1 MRQSRRRSLACA
13 AAAVTGLMV
22 AGCSSGAAPESG
34 GTADSAARLTMAIP
48 AQPPNLDPDVS
59 TATATSDI
67 ANGVLETLLTTDEQQ
82 QIQPMLAQ
90 SYDVSADGKT
100 YTFPLREGVKF
111 HDDTDLDAQDV
122 VASMERWS
130 RLSGPGQTYFTGATW
145 TAVDDRTVRLDLE
158 TPTFGAL
165 LALANPNE
173 QFPAVYPS
181 EIVAAATDEPITDI
195 IGTGPF
201 RMGEWIPDQSLT
213 LDRFDGYVPAD
224 GEPNG
229 RAGDRTAGV
238 AGIDFKFVPDPA
250 TRVLG
255 LQTGEY
261 DYVSEVPYDNAA
273 QVLEDSSLRAH
284 SYPVTLLNLY
294 YNKAQ
299 GPFADVTARRAV
311 DTVLDR
317 QAIMLAAV
325 SDPQFFTL
333 TNSMMLDSQSGL
345 WPTTVGKDTFNPNDP
360 AKAKALLAESSYNGA
375 PVRIIATRDYLE
387 SYNAAVV
394 IQEQLK
400 QLGIEAALD
409 TYDWPTF
416 TEVRDDPTKW
426 ELAVIPNTAKGDPG
440 SLVFMRP
447 DFAGSTQSPELDAIL
462 DQYRAAPTL
471 DEAKSHYDDLQTWFY
486 DYLPVSKLGDAN
498 TVFATT
504 ANVDVTVGPGFE
516 GPILWRTSVTG

>member
-1 MRQSRRRSLACA
+1 MRRSRQRSLVLAA
-13 AAAVTGLMV
+13 VAVTGALV
-22 AGCSSGAAPESG
+22 AGCSSGTGSD
-34 GTADSAARLTMAIP
+34 TAGSADTDARLTMAIP

-59 TATATSDI
+59 TTTATSDI
-67 ANGVLETLLTTDEQQ
+67 ANGVLETLLTTDEKQQ
-82 QIQPMLAQ
+82 VQPMLAA
-90 SYDVSADGKT
+90 SYDVSEDGKT
-100 YTFPLREGVKF
+100 YTFTLRDGVKF
-111 HDDTDLDAQDV
+111 HDDSDFDAQDV

-130 RLSGPGQTYFTGATW
+130 RLSGPGQTYFDGATW
-145 TAVDDRTVRLDLE
+145 KTVDERTVRVDLK

-173 QFPAVYPS
+173 QFAAIYPS
-181 EIVAAATDEPITDI
+181 EVIAAATDEPITDI
-195 IGTGPF
+195 VGTGPF
-201 RMGEWIPDQSLT
+201 RLGEWIPDQSLA
-213 LDRFDGYVPAD
+213 LNRFDGYVPAD

-229 RAGDRTAGV
+229 RAGNRTAEV

-261 DYVSEVPYDNAA
+261 DFISEVPYDNAA
-273 QVLEDSSLRAH
+273 QVLSDSSLKAS

-311 DTVLDR
+311 DTALDR
-317 QAIMLAAV
+317 DAIMLAAV
-325 SDPQFFTL
+325 SDRQFYTL
-333 TNSMMLDSQSGL
+333 TNSMMLDAQSGL
-345 WPTTVGKDTFNPNDP
+345 WPTAVGKDTFNPHDTT
-360 AKAKALLAESSYNGA
+360 KARQLLADSGYNGA

-394 IQEQLK
+394 VQEELK
-400 QLGIEAALD
+400 GIGIDASLD

-426 ELAVIPNTAKGDPG
+426 ELAVIPNTAKSDPG

-447 DFAGSTQSPELDAIL
+447 DFAGSTKSPQLDAIL
-462 DQYRAAPTL
+462 ETYRAAPTL
-471 DEAKSHYDDLQTWFY
+471 EEARSHYDDLQRWFY
-486 DYLPVSKLGDAN
+486 DYLPVSKLGDAD

-504 ANVDVTVGPGFE
+504 TNVDVTVGPGFE
-516 GPILWRTSVTG
+516 GPILWRTTVTK

>member
-1 MRQSRRRSLACA
+1 MRTSTRRSVALAA
-13 AAAVTGLMV
+13 TALTGVLV
-22 AGCSSGAAPESG
+22 AGCSSDTTPDGAGSANP
-34 GTADSAARLTMAIP
+34 AARLIMAIP

-59 TATATSDI
+59 TTTATSDV
-67 ANGVLETLLTTDEQQ
+67 ANGILETLLTTDEKQQ
-82 QIQPMLAQ
+82 VRPMLAAK
-90 SYDVSADGKT
+90 YDVSPDGKT
-100 YTFPLREGVKF
+100 YTFDLRKGVKF
-111 HDDTDLDAQDV
+111 HDGTDLDANDV
-122 VASMERWS
+122 VTSMDRWS

-145 TAVDDRTVRLDLE
+145 RAVDDDTVRLDLT

-181 EIVAAATDEPITDI
+181 EIIATATDEPITKI
-195 IGTGPF
+195 VGTGPF
-201 RMGEWIPDQSLT
+201 QLREWIPDQSLT

-229 RAGDRTAGV
+229 RAGNRTAGV
-238 AGIDFKFVPDPA
+238 AGIDFKFVPDAA

-261 DYVSEVPYDNAA
+261 DFISEVPYDNAA
-273 QVLEDSSLRAH
+273 QVLEDDSLKAD

-299 GPFADVTARRAV
+299 GPFADVNARRAV
-311 DTVLDR
+311 DTALDR
-317 QAIMLAAV
+317 DAIMTAAV
-325 SDPQFFTL
+325 SDPQFYTL
-333 TNSMMLDSQSGL
+333 TNSMMLESQSGL
-345 WPTTVGKDTFNPNDP
+345 WPTAVGKDTFNPHDTDR
-360 AKAKALLAESSYNGA
+360 ARQLLADSGYRGA

-400 QLGIEAALD
+400 GIGVDASLD

-426 ELAVIPNTAKGDPG
+426 ELAVIPNTAKSDPG
-440 SLVFMRP
+440 SLVFTRP
-447 DFAGSTQSPELDAIL
+447 DFAGSTKSPQLDAIL
-462 DQYRAAPTL
+462 AEYRSSTTL
-471 DEAKSHYDDLQTWFY
+471 EQARSHYDDLQRWFY
-486 DYLPVSKLGDAN
+486 DYLPVSKLGDAD

-504 ANVDVTVGPGFE
+504 TNVDVVVGPGFE
-516 GPILWRTSVTG
+516 GPISWRTTVAK